1 MRNRLIIDGNA
12 VYEIDDECVKRNR
25 AEIPA
30 AGEMEK
36 IRWPRRGRRRIRG
49 GDIPPPAWSAQP
61 ARRDFGVTGN
71 CPVTPK
77 NCGPEYPDRSLYVS
91 WKCFLCM
98 Y

>member
-1 MRNRLIIDGNA
+1 MLDKRIQDIYNEYYEEETDYKALKHKYNQYMLEREDEIRERLKETKNIEDYIKYVCVGN
-12 VYEIDDECVKRNR
+12 YI
-25 AEIPA
+25 
-30 AGEMEK
+30 
-36 IRWPRRGRRRIRG
+36 
-49 GDIPPPAWSAQP
+49 
-61 ARRDFGVTGN
+61 DFGVTGN